1 MTVTNVCRTRW
12 LALPVAALLLA
23 LCAPLPA
30 QQADGAA
37 PPDVDPAL
45 VSSPVDPKSYIIG
58 PGDVVRVF
66 VWRNPELTV
75 QLPVRPDGK
84 ISTPLVDDVVAVGKT
99 PTQLAREIETVLAEF
114 IRSPT
119 VNVIVVEPASTFS
132 QVKIVGQVLKP
143 QAVAYR
149 QGLSVLDAVLAVGG
163 MTPFAAGNRAK
174 IVRKT
179 DGKTIEIKVRL
190 NDLVGKGDMRE
201 NHELQPGDVLIIP
214 ESSF

>member
-1 MTVTNVCRTRW
+1 MTLMSVCRTRW
-12 LALPVAALLLA
+12 LALPMAALLLA
-23 LCAPLPA
+23 LCAPLRA
-30 QQADGAA
+30 QQADVAA
-37 PPDVDPAL
+37 PPDVDPAQL
-45 VSSPVDPKSYIIG
+45 SSPVDPKSYIIG

-119 VNVIVVEPASTFS
+119 VNVIVVEPASAFS

-149 QGLSVLDAVLAVGG
+149 QGLSVFDAVLAVGG

-179 DGKTIEIKVRL
+179 DGKTVEIKVRL

-201 NHELQPGDVLIIP
+201 NHDLQPGDVLIIP